1 MLNTPTNFSYAI
13 YLSHYNGMSSM
24 VRKYGLTTTTT
35 KANFF
40 LCHDSA
46 LNLSG
51 DH

>member
-1 MLNTPTNFSYAI
+1 MSNTPTNFSYAI
-13 YLSHYNGMSSM
+13 YLNHSNGMSSM
-24 VRKYGLTTTTT
+24 VRKYGLTTT

-40 LCHDSA
+40 LFHDSA